1 MSVLADAWHRLAAVD
16 AAIEAATPAR
26 ATLDPARL
34 RAHTLLEVWSGLCH
48 ADAVS
53 GLAAPLADGL
63 AAIAEAALAAFPGN
77 VFWDF
82 DFIAADLLGRAR
94 VEGAGGE
101 ALIAA
106 LSSRIAGL
114 HRLYGG
120 RTAIR
125 FRYVHD
131 FVYGFDWAKWVRR
144 EPSARASLGPH
155 DPAFLDHME
164 RRGGELLELIA
175 SDDATYPRLRDE
187 RHRNPFPFSREP
199 ADEYRLHRELAR
211 RGQIPVE
218 AWRMDARP
226 EWRRDH
232 AELRRACARSIGLDH
247 ADDGE

>member
-16 AAIEAATPAR
+16 AAIDAASPAR
-26 ATLDPARL
+26 ATLDPARS
-34 RAHTLLEVWSGLCH
+34 RARTLVEVWSGLCH

-53 GLAAPLADGL
+53 DLAAPLADGL

-77 VFWDF
+77 VLWDF
-82 DFIAADLLGRAR
+82 DFLGADLLGRAR
-94 VEGAGGE
+94 AAGAGGE
-101 ALIAA
+101 GLIEA
-106 LSSRIAGL
+106 LSGRIAGL

-120 RTAIR
+120 GTAIR

-144 EPSARASLGPH
+144 EPALREGIGPH
-155 DPAFLDHME
+155 DPTFLDHME
-164 RRGGELLELIA
+164 RRGGELIELIA
-175 SDDATYPRLRDE
+175 ADDTTYPRLRGE
-187 RHRNPFPFSREP
+187 GHRNPFPFSRAP

-218 AWRMDARP
+218 AWRFDARP

-232 AELRRACARSIGLDH
+232 AELRRACARSLGLDH